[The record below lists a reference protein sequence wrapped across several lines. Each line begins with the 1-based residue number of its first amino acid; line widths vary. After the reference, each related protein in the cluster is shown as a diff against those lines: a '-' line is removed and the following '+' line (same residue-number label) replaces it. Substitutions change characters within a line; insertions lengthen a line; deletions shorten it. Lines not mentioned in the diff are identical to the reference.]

1 MWIIYLAGSFLCM
14 MAFAH
19 TVTLFTKPSRK
30 FYGNGKG
37 KVPELSGKERFSSMV
52 KDWVIGLNLIQALTQ
67 FIGHEDV
74 QPVEIPE
81 RK

>member
-1 MWIIYLAGSFLCM
+1 M

-19 TVTLFTKPSRK
+19 TVTLFTKSSRK

-37 KVPELSGKERFSSMV
+37 KVPELSGKFSGRFLSMV
-52 KDWVIGLNLIQALTQ
+52 EDWVIGLNLIQALTQ